1 MKKFIFLH
9 YIITCFIFAIISLS
23 IFHFNTFAVEPD
35 EFLIDIKQETR
46 AREISKM
53 IRCLICQNQSIDDS
67 EAQIAKDLRSVIR
80 VKILE
85 GKKDEEIYKF
95 LTDRYGD
102 FILLR
107 PPIKK
112 STYALWFLPF
122 IFSLMGVI
130 TIFIHNYKSNKKK

>member
-1 MKKFIFLH
+1 MSH
-9 YIITCFIFAIISLS
+9 
-23 IFHFNTFAVEPD
+23 
-35 EFLIDIKQETR
+35 IKQETR

-130 TIFIHNYKSNKKK
+130 TEFRHNYKSNKKK